1 MTAGPVIALAALAIA
16 GTLLPFWLFA
26 FGQAHVPAGIA
37 GAFLNLEP
45 LVGVGV
51 GWVGFGEAVAA
62 NQLLGGV
69 AVLAGIGL
77 SAYNPREEGRR
88 PRSGRPRAWRP
99 RLLIG
104 T

>member
-1 MTAGPVIALAALAIA
+1 MPISGR
-16 GTLLPFWLFA
+16 G
-26 FGQAHVPAGIA
+26 GQAHVPPGMA

-45 LVGVGV
+45 LVGVAV

-69 AVLAGIGL
+69 AVLAGIAL
-77 SAYNPREEGRR
+77 STYKPDEGRRR
-88 PRSGRPRAWRP
+88 PRSGRPRAWRLRP
-99 RLLIG
+99 LIG